1 MIWNFVNMADLYS
14 TIEKLKNV
22 IKAKSLIRRRSDIF
36 TKGGLGD
43 PNKLVKLGKE
53 YIGLPKKI
61 NSRWMK
67 QLEYYPIEGSQS
79 GSVVMRVKTGPVA
92 YIYPRIGQKVF
103 VTWIDKK
110 ARGGKI
116 YWYGVGTPSLKDYS
130 IVARKSHRGRKTTT
144 GRIGNQQLKKRQ
156 LKKSGFSYIPTKIR
170 MKAVRGTRNPRKK

>member
-1 MIWNFVNMADLYS
+1 MADLYS

-67 QLEYYPIEGSQS
+67 QLEYFPIAGSQS

-92 YIYPRIGQKVF
+92 YIYPRVGQKVF
-103 VTWIDKK
+103 VTWINKK
-110 ARGGKI
+110 ARGGRI
-116 YWYGVGTPSLKDYS
+116 YWYGVGTPALKDYS
-130 IVARKSHRGRKTTT
+130 IVSRSNYGKSKIRRKRKTTST
-144 GRIGNQQLKKRQ
+144 GRIGAAQLKRGQ
-156 LKKSGFSYIPTKIR
+156 LKKSGVSYIPTKIR